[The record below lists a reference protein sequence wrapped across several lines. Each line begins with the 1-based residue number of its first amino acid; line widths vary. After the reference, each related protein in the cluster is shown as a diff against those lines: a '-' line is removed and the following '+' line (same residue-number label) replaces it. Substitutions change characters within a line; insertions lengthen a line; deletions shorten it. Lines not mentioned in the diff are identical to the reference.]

1 LRLKLGAFER
11 VHRDALERLVR
22 ERAVDRLW
30 AGDAALGKKDE
41 SKRAS
46 IQNSLGWLSLPER
59 MEPGSAELASF
70 AEGISREADRVL
82 VVGARPVSLAPLV
95 FARSFRRAAGRPAL
109 EVLDA
114 GDPSGVLEVVGRCDR
129 ARTIFVLSS
138 KSGTDLEPGLV
149 DAIFDR
155 VGRAVAESA
164 GNRVLVITGSGSDL
178 EKKAAAWKARRVFP
192 GDPQTDERYGALSN
206 FGLVPAAL
214 GGVDVFELL
223 QRARKMAELCRR
235 DAPGNPGAILGSAMA
250 ALAMK
255 GRDKLTLSVG
265 RPVESLGL
273 WAQGL
278 IDESVGAGIRSVDG
292 EALERAAD
300 YGGDRF
306 FVRIDVE
313 GKDNTA
319 DRDRLSALAAEGH
332 PTVHY
337 ELSGALDLGAEM
349 FRWEFATVVA
359 GVLLGIDPFGPPEVR
374 ETGDRTGASP
384 REGSR

>member
-1 LRLKLGAFER
+1 MKLGAFER

-30 AGDAALGKKDE
+30 AGDPVLWKKNE
-41 SKRAS
+41 SDRAS
-46 IQNSLGWLSLPER
+46 IQDSLGWLSLPER

-70 AEGISREADRVL
+70 AEGISGEADRVL
-82 VVGARPVSLAPLV
+82 IVGARPLNLASLV
-95 FARSFRRAAGRPAL
+95 FARSFRRAAGYAAV

-114 GDPSGVLEVVGRCDR
+114 GDPSGALEVVGRCDR

-138 KSGTDLEPGLV
+138 RSGADLEPGLV

-155 VGRAVAESA
+155 AGRGIADSA
-164 GNRVLVITGSGSDL
+164 GDRVLVITESGSDL
-178 EKKAAAWKARRVFP
+178 ERKAAAWKARRVFP
-192 GDPQTDERYGALSN
+192 GDPQTDDRYGALSN

-214 GGVDVFELL
+214 GGVDVLELL

-250 ALAMK
+250 ALTMK
-255 GRDKLTLSVG
+255 GRNRLTFSVG
-265 RPVESLGL
+265 RPVESFGL
-273 WAQGL
+273 WAQEL
-278 IDESVGAGIRSVDG
+278 IDQSVGVAIRPVDG
-292 EALERAAD
+292 QALGRAAD
-300 YGGDRF
+300 YGGDRL

-313 GKDNTA
+313 GKDNAA

-349 FRWEFATVVA
+349 FRWEFATAVA
-359 GVLLGIDPFGPPEVR
+359 GALLGIDPFGPEVR
-374 ETGDRTGASP
+374 ETGGRPGASLP
-384 REGSR
+384 EGSP